1 MSFARLC
8 LFTALLVATSACKES
23 SKVTDAERSTGLPQ
37 PSHVR
42 VVEYPV
48 DAVDLGQG
56 WHEEQAVKAVATC
69 IDFKPLADTGQEQTM
84 RISVVTDRSD
94 LMDQLD
100 VSAEVQVKAISY
112 SVSGKAHYAQSVE
125 IKSESLNFVAH
136 ARVDNGVE
144 YTAPAE
150 IGGAKRIDLTP
161 QYRDLARRDP
171 AAFERECGD
180 GFVSAI
186 HAGAELTAI
195 LSFAAQSSDERR
207 TVEAS
212 MKGSGW
218 GLQAEGKA
226 SKTMQS
232 YAEKSAL
239 TISYHQTGGQG
250 NPIPTDQAKFI
261 EAIQRL
267 PALAAQDG
275 VNYRIRVQSYRSLP
289 GYPTGTEDEGDSFR
303 RELATSYGRLAS
315 LRDDVVEILESL
327 ESPEIKDK
335 KVVPA
340 DDYVDFRA
348 DVVARMRV
356 LHDEI
361 TTKLREITKFA
372 AECSYLNNSPQ
383 ASLRAQC
390 AFPAALSAARDYGY
404 RIRLP
409 VLRAQTG
416 APPVEPIPAATT
428 FEKLTAAQLAQI
440 KDAVIEQYVRSV
452 SRQRCARDVADPGC
466 LLESEIGTL
475 RASLDEKK
483 GQAPAAPG
491 HLRLR

>member
-8 LFTALLVATSACKES
+8 LFVALLVGASACKEPPNT
-23 SKVTDAERSTGLPQ
+23 TDARPSTGLPQ

-56 WHEEQAVKAVATC
+56 WHEEQAVKAVAIC
-69 IDFKPLADTGQEQTM
+69 IDFKPLADSGQEQTM

-94 LMDQLD
+94 LMNELD
-100 VSAEVQVKAISY
+100 VSAEVQVKAIAY
-112 SVSGKAHYAQSVE
+112 SVSGKARYAQAVE
-125 IKSESLNFVAH
+125 IKAESLNFVAH

-144 YTAPAE
+144 YAAPAE
-150 IGGAKRIDLTP
+150 VGGVKRIDLTP
-161 QYRDLARRDP
+161 RYRDLARRDP
-171 AAFERECGD
+171 GAFERECGD

-195 LSFAAQSSDERR
+195 LSFAAQSSNDRR
-207 TVEAS
+207 EIEAA

-218 GLQAEGKA
+218 GFEAEGKA

-232 YAEKSAL
+232 YAAKSAL

-250 NPIPTDQAKFI
+250 NPIPTDQAQFLQ
-261 EAIQRL
+261 AIQGL

-289 GYPTGTEDEGDSFR
+289 GYPTVEEGEEGSFR

-327 ESPEIKDK
+327 ESPEKAKDK
-335 KVVPA
+335 DDKPTTVTVPE
-340 DDYVDFRA
+340 DDYVDFQPN
-348 DVVARMRV
+348 VVIRMRG

-361 TTKLREITKFA
+361 TAKLRDLTRFA
-372 AECSYLNNSPQ
+372 AACSHLNNPPQ
-383 ASLRAQC
+383 AE
-390 AFPAALSAARDYGY
+390 LSATCKLSPALRETNDYHY

-416 APPVEPIPAATT
+416 EPPPGKPSPIPTATPV
-428 FEKLTAAQLAQI
+428 EKLTAAQLAQI
-440 KDAVIEQYVRSV
+440 KDAIIEQYVRSV
-452 SRQRCARDVADPGC
+452 SRQRCARDIEDRGC
-466 LLESEIGTL
+466 LLESQIGAL
-475 RASLDEKK
+475 RASLDQKK
-483 GQAPAAPG
+483 
-491 HLRLR
+491 

>member
-8 LFTALLVATSACKES
+8 LFVALLIGVAACKEPPNP
-23 SKVTDAERSTGLPQ
+23 TDAPRSAGLPQ
-37 PSHVR
+37 PNHVR
-42 VVEYPV
+42 LVEYPV

-69 IDFKPLADTGQEQTM
+69 IDFKPLADSGQEQTM

-100 VSAEVQVKAISY
+100 VSAEVQVKAIAY
-112 SVSGKAHYAQSVE
+112 SVSGKARYAQTVA
-125 IKSESLNFVAH
+125 IKSESLDFVAH

-144 YTAPAE
+144 YTGPAE
-150 IGGAKRIDLTP
+150 VGGMKRIDLTP
-161 QYRDLARRDP
+161 RYRELARRDR

-195 LSFAAQSSDERR
+195 LSFAAQSSNDRR
-207 TVEAS
+207 EIEAA

-218 GLQAEGKA
+218 GFEAEGKA

-232 YAEKSAL
+232 YAAKSAL

-250 NPIPTDQAKFI
+250 NPIPTDQAQFLQ
-261 EAIQRL
+261 AIQGL

-289 GYPTGTEDEGDSFR
+289 GYPTVEEAEEGSFR

-348 DVVARMRV
+348 DVVAQMRG

-361 TTKLREITKFA
+361 TKKLRELTRFA

-390 AFPAALSAARDYGY
+390 AFPAALSATRDYDY

-409 VLRAQTG
+409 VLRNQ
-416 APPVEPIPAATT
+416 
-428 FEKLTAAQLAQI
+428 TAAPTGTPTAPQI
-440 KDAVIEQYVRSV
+440 KNAIIEQYVRSV
-452 SRQRCARDVADPGC
+452 SRQRCARDIRDRGC

-475 RASLDEKK
+475 RASLD
-483 GQAPAAPG
+483 
-491 HLRLR
+491 

>member
-1 MSFARLC
+1 VRL
-8 LFTALLVATSACKES
+8 
-23 SKVTDAERSTGLPQ
+23 
-37 PSHVR
+37 
-42 VVEYPV
+42 VEYPV

-94 LMDQLD
+94 LMNELD
-100 VSAEVQVKAISY
+100 VSAEVQVKAIAY
-112 SVSGKAHYAQSVE
+112 SVSGKARYAQTVE
-125 IKSESLNFVAH
+125 IKAESLNFVAH

-150 IGGAKRIDLTP
+150 VAGAKRIDLTP
-161 QYRDLARRDP
+161 RYRDLARRDP

-207 TVEAS
+207 SLEAS

-218 GLQAEGKA
+218 GLEAEGKA
-226 SKTMQS
+226 SGAMKS
-232 YAEKSAL
+232 YAAKSAL

-250 NPIPTDQAKFI
+250 NPIPTDQAQFLQ
-261 EAIQRL
+261 AIQGL

-289 GYPTGTEDEGDSFR
+289 GYPTVEEGEEGSFR
-303 RELATSYGRLAS
+303 RELATSYGRLTS

-340 DDYVDFRA
+340 DDYVDFRRA
-348 DVVARMRV
+348 SVVTRMRD

-361 TTKLREITKFA
+361 IKKLREMTRFA
-372 AECSYLNNSPQ
+372 AECSYLNDSPQ
-383 ASLRAQC
+383 ASLNAKC
-390 AFPAALSAARDYGY
+390 AFPAALSAARDYDY

-416 APPVEPIPAATT
+416 TPSAKQIPAGKACDKPTDDVC
-428 FEKLTAAQLAQI
+428 AQI
-440 KDAVIEQYVRSV
+440 KDAIIEQYVRSV
-452 SRQRCARDVADPGC
+452 SRQRCARDVADRGC
-466 LLESEIGTL
+466 LLESEIGAL
-475 RASLDEKK
+475 RASLD
-483 GQAPAAPG
+483 QQQ
-491 HLRLR
+491 

>member
-8 LFTALLVATSACKES
+8 LFAALLAATSACKES
-23 SKVTDAERSTGLPQ
+23 PKATDAKRATGLPQ
-37 PSHVR
+37 PGHVR
-42 VVEYPV
+42 LVEYPV

-94 LMDQLD
+94 LMNELD
-100 VSAEVQVKAISY
+100 VSAEVQVKAIAY
-112 SVSGKAHYAQSVE
+112 SVSGKARYAQTVA

-144 YTAPAE
+144 YTGPAE
-150 IGGAKRIDLTP
+150 VASAKRIDLTP
-161 QYRDLARRDP
+161 RYRDLARRDP
-171 AAFERECGD
+171 VAFERECGD

-207 TVEAS
+207 TIEAA
-212 MKGSGW
+212 MKGSGF
-218 GLQAEGKA
+218 GFEGKGKA
-226 SKTMQS
+226 SAAMQS
-232 YAEKSAL
+232 YAAKSAL

-250 NPIPTDQAKFI
+250 NPIPTDQAQFLQ
-261 EAIQRL
+261 AIQGL

-289 GYPTGTEDEGDSFR
+289 GYPTVEAAEEGSFR

-327 ESPEIKDK
+327 ESPEKMKGKDANGK
-335 KVVPA
+335 ETAVTVPA
-340 DDYVDFRA
+340 DDYVDFRSG
-348 DVVARMRV
+348 DVVARVRV

-361 TTKLREITKFA
+361 TVKLRGITKFA
-372 AECSYLNNSPQ
+372 AECSYLNDSPQ
-383 ASLRAQC
+383 ASLNAKC
-390 AFPAALSAARDYGY
+390 AFPATLSAARDYDY
-404 RIRLP
+404 RVRLP
-409 VLRAQTG
+409 VLRNQT
-416 APPVEPIPAATT
+416 AAATKPPT
-428 FEKLTAAQLAQI
+428 DVQV
-440 KDAVIEQYVRSV
+440 KDAIIEQYVRSV
-452 SRQRCARDVADPGC
+452 SRQRCARDVADRGC
-466 LLESEIGTL
+466 LLESEIDAL
-475 RASLDEKK
+475 RASLDQKK
-483 GQAPAAPG
+483 
-491 HLRLR
+491 

>member
-1 MSFARLC
+1 M
-8 LFTALLVATSACKES
+8 ALLAATSACKES
-23 SKVTDAERSTGLPQ
+23 SKATDAKRSTGLPQ

-42 VVEYPV
+42 LVEYPV

-94 LMDQLD
+94 LMNELD
-100 VSAEVQVKAISY
+100 VSAEVQVKAIAY
-112 SVSGKAHYAQSVE
+112 SVSGKARYAQTVE

-136 ARVDNGVE
+136 ARVENGVE
-144 YTAPAE
+144 YTGPAE
-150 IGGAKRIDLTP
+150 VGGVKRIDLTP
-161 QYRDLARRDP
+161 RYRDLARRDP

-218 GLQAEGKA
+218 GLEAKGKA
-226 SKTMQS
+226 SAKMNE
-232 YAEKSAL
+232 YAAKSAL

-250 NPIPTDQAKFI
+250 NPLPTDQAQFLQ
-261 EAIQRL
+261 AIQGL

-289 GYPTGTEDEGDSFR
+289 GYPTVEEAGEGSFR

-327 ESPEIKDK
+327 ESPEKT
-335 KVVPA
+335 KVKADGKETTVTVPA

-348 DVVARMRV
+348 DVVVEMRK

-361 TTKLREITKFA
+361 TKKLRDMARFA
-372 AECSYLNNSPQ
+372 ADCSYLNDSPQ
-383 ASLRAQC
+383 ASLNAKC
-390 AFPAALSAARDYGY
+390 AFPATLSAARDYDY

-416 APPVEPIPAATT
+416 TPIGKPPEV
-428 FEKLTAAQLAQI
+428 QI
-440 KDAVIEQYVRSV
+440 KDAIIEQYVRSV
-452 SRQRCARDVADPGC
+452 SRQRCARDVADRGC
-466 LLESEIGTL
+466 LLESEIATL
-475 RASLDEKK
+475 RASLDKK
-483 GQAPAAPG
+483 Q
-491 HLRLR
+491 

>member
-1 MSFARLC
+1 VRL
-8 LFTALLVATSACKES
+8 
-23 SKVTDAERSTGLPQ
+23 
-37 PSHVR
+37 
-42 VVEYPV
+42 VEYPV

-125 IKSESLNFVAH
+125 IKAESLNFVAH

-250 NPIPTDQAKFI
+250 NPIPTDQAGFLQ
-261 EAIQRL
+261 AIQRL

-275 VNYRIRVQSYRSLP
+275 VNYRIRLQSYRSLP

-327 ESPEIKDK
+327 ESPAMTKDG
-335 KVVPA
+335 KVVPE
-340 DDYVDFRA
+340 DDYIGFPPDTVT
-348 DVVARMRV
+348 RMRD
-356 LHDEI
+356 LHDELAG
-361 TTKLREITKFA
+361 KLKEMKRLA
-372 AECSYLNNSPQ
+372 AVCAYADDDPAPQ
-383 ASLRAQC
+383 AELRAPC
-390 AFPAALSAARDYGY
+390 KLPEGLRAMNDYAY
-404 RIRLP
+404 RVQLP
-409 VLRAQTG
+409 VLKTQTAKPTG
-416 APPVEPIPAATT
+416 PTPDQV
-428 FEKLTAAQLAQI
+428 
-440 KDAVIEQYVRSV
+440 KDAIIDQYVRSV
-452 SRQRCARDVADPGC
+452 SRRRCARDIEDPGC
-466 LLESEIGTL
+466 LLESEIL
-475 RASLDEKK
+475 AMRKSLDKAEK
-483 GQAPAAPG
+483 QAPAAPG
-491 HLRLR
+491 QLRLR

>member
-8 LFTALLVATSACKES
+8 LFAALLVATSACKES
-23 SKVTDAERSTGLPQ
+23 PKATDAKRSIGLPQ

-42 VVEYPV
+42 LVEYPV

-94 LMDQLD
+94 LMNELD
-100 VSAEVQVKAISY
+100 VSAEVQVKAIAY
-112 SVSGKAHYAQSVE
+112 SVSGKARYAQTVE
-125 IKSESLNFVAH
+125 IKSESLSFVAH

-144 YTAPAE
+144 YTGPAE
-150 IGGAKRIDLTP
+150 VGGAKRIDLTP
-161 QYRDLARRDP
+161 RYRDLARRDP

-207 TVEAS
+207 SLEAS

-218 GLQAEGKA
+218 GFEAKGKA
-226 SKTMQS
+226 SAKMNE
-232 YAEKSAL
+232 YAAKSAL

-250 NPIPTDQAKFI
+250 NPIPTDQARFLQ
-261 EAIQRL
+261 AIQGL

-289 GYPTGTEDEGDSFR
+289 GYPTAEEAEEGSFR

-327 ESPEIKDK
+327 ESPEMKGQKI
-335 KVVPA
+335 VPA
-340 DDYVDFRA
+340 DDYVDFRP
-348 DVVARMRV
+348 DPVARMRE

-361 TTKLREITKFA
+361 TEKLRGITKLA
-372 AECSYLNNSPQ
+372 AECSYLNDPPQ
-383 ASLRAQC
+383 ASLDAKC
-390 AFPAALSAARDYGY
+390 AIPAALSAARDYDY

-409 VLRAQTG
+409 VLSNQT
-416 APPVEPIPAATT
+416 AATN
-428 FEKLTAAQLAQI
+428 KPPTAVEI
-440 KDAVIEQYVRSV
+440 KDAIIEQYVRSV
-452 SRQRCARDVADPGC
+452 SRQRCARDVADRGC
-466 LLESEIGTL
+466 LLESEIKAL
-475 RASLDEKK
+475 RASLDQMK
-483 GQAPAAPG
+483 
-491 HLRLR
+491 

>member
-8 LFTALLVATSACKES
+8 LFVALLVGASACKEPPNT
-23 SKVTDAERSTGLPQ
+23 TDARPSTGLPQ

-56 WHEEQAVKAVATC
+56 WHEEQAVKAVAIC
-69 IDFKPLADTGQEQTM
+69 IDFKPLADSGQEQTL

-94 LMDQLD
+94 LMNELD
-100 VSAEVQVKAISY
+100 VSAEVQVKAIAY
-112 SVSGKAHYAQSVE
+112 SVSGKARYAQAVE
-125 IKSESLNFVAH
+125 IKAESLNFVAH

-144 YTAPAE
+144 YAAPAE
-150 IGGAKRIDLTP
+150 VGGVKRIDLTP
-161 QYRDLARRDP
+161 RYRDLARRDP

-195 LSFAAQSSDERR
+195 LAFAAQSSDERR
-207 TVEAS
+207 TVEAA
-212 MKGSGW
+212 MKGSGF
-218 GLQAEGKA
+218 GLEAEGKA
-226 SKTMQS
+226 SGTMKA
-232 YAEKSAL
+232 YAARSAL
-239 TISYHQTGGQG
+239 TISYYQTGGQG
-250 NPIPTDQAKFI
+250 NPLPTDQAAFLQ
-261 EAIQRL
+261 AIRTL

-289 GYPTGTEDEGDSFR
+289 GYPAGNADEGGSFR

-327 ESPEIKDK
+327 ESPEVKAGKI
-335 KVVPA
+335 VPA
-340 DDYVDFRA
+340 DDYVDFLA
-348 DVVARMRV
+348 APVTRMRE

-361 TTKLREITKFA
+361 TKKLRELTRFA
-372 AECSYLNNSPQ
+372 AECGYLNDAPQ

-390 AFPAALSAARDYGY
+390 AFPAALSAARDYDY

-409 VLRAQTG
+409 VLRNQTAAATG
-416 APPVEPIPAATT
+416 AP
-428 FEKLTAAQLAQI
+428 TAVQI
-440 KDAVIEQYVRSV
+440 KDAIIEQYVRSV
-452 SRQRCARDVADPGC
+452 SRQRCARDVADRGC

-475 RASLDEKK
+475 RTSLDQKK
-483 GQAPAAPG
+483 
-491 HLRLR
+491 